1 MSRELLASQKNNRG
15 ILLDPRTKLAV
26 LITIAV
32 FILGG
37 SYEGIM
43 QYYIIVLAAIPLLLL
58 SAARKWKGA
67 VLYILIF
74 GGSLCLEMFGLS
86 RLAGVANYIA
96 VAIVG
101 ILLRFTPS
109 VVMGY
114 FVVTTTTVSEF
125 VAAMERLHLPQ
136 QMHLSEKIIIPLSVM
151 FRFFPTVAEEWSAIG
166 DAMRMRGVR
175 FGGGK
180 VGAILEYRIVPMMIC
195 SVKIGEELS
204 QAALTRGLG
213 GPVKRTNICKL
224 GFHVQDVIFL
234 LICLG
239 AFAAQIYVLAA
250 RG

>member
-1 MSRELLASQKNNRG
+1 M
-15 ILLDPRTKLAV
+15 
-26 LITIAV
+26 
-32 FILGG
+32 
-37 SYEGIM
+37 
-43 QYYIIVLAAIPLLLL
+43 
-58 SAARKWKGA
+58 
-67 VLYILIF
+67 
-74 GGSLCLEMFGLS
+74 
-86 RLAGVANYIA
+86 
-96 VAIVG
+96 
-101 ILLRFTPS
+101 
-109 VVMGY
+109 
-114 FVVTTTTVSEF
+114 VTTTTVSEF

-136 QMHLSEKIIIPLSVM
+136 QITIPMSVM

-180 VGAILEYRIVPMMIC
+180 ASAILEYRIVPMMIC

-239 AFAAQIYVLAA
+239 VFWQLSSCRTYTLTVHYGYG
-250 RG
+250 RNYRSQCNSRNSSY

>member
-1 MSRELLASQKNNRG
+1 MCIRDSLCGVRIADLKAGNCHGCADWLCPADWWK
-15 ILLDPRTKLAV
+15 PRRDVYKRQPQQ
-26 LITIAV
+26 ITIP
-32 FILGG
+32 
-37 SYEGIM
+37 M
-43 QYYIIVLAAIPLLLL
+43 
-58 SAARKWKGA
+58 
-67 VLYILIF
+67 
-74 GGSLCLEMFGLS
+74 
-86 RLAGVANYIA
+86 
-96 VAIVG
+96 
-101 ILLRFTPS
+101 
-109 VVMGY
+109 
-114 FVVTTTTVSEF
+114 
-125 VAAMERLHLPQ
+125 
-136 QMHLSEKIIIPLSVM
+136 SVM

-180 VGAILEYRIVPMMIC
+180 ASAILEYRIVPMMIC

-204 QAALTRGLG
+204 QAALTRGLD

>member
-1 MSRELLASQKNNRG
+1 MSRELLASQKNNSG

-37 SYEGIM
+37 SYEGVM
-43 QYYIIVLAAIPLLLL
+43 QYYIIALAAIPLLLL
-58 SAARKWKGA
+58 LAARKWKGA

-86 RLAGVANYIA
+86 RLTGVANYIA
-96 VAIVG
+96 VAVVG

-136 QMHLSEKIIIPLSVM
+136 QITIPMSVM

-175 FGGGK
+175 FGGVRFGGGK
-180 VGAILEYRIVPMMIC
+180 ASAILEYRIVPMMIC

>member
-1 MSRELLASQKNNRG
+1 MSRELLASQKNHSG
-15 ILLDPRTKLAV
+15 IVLDPRTKLAV
-26 LITIAV
+26 LTTIAV

-37 SYEGIM
+37 SYEGVM

-58 SAARKWKGA
+58 LSAGKWKGA
-67 VLYILIF
+67 VLYLLIF
-74 GGSLCLEMFGLS
+74 GGSLCLELFGLS
-86 RLAGVANYIA
+86 YLTGVANFIA

-101 ILLRFTPS
+101 LFLRFTP
-109 VVMGY
+109 G
-114 FVVTTTTVSEF
+114 
-125 VAAMERLHLPQ
+125 
-136 QMHLSEKIIIPLSVM
+136 M

-180 VGAILEYRIVPMMIC
+180 AGSILEYRMVPMMIC

-204 QAALTRGLG
+204 AAALTRGLG
-213 GPVKRTNICKL
+213 GPVKRTNICKIW
-224 GFHVQDVIFL
+224 FRAQDIVLL

-239 AFAAQIYVLAA
+239 AFAAQVYVWAA

>member
-1 MSRELLASQKNNRG
+1 M
-15 ILLDPRTKLAV
+15 
-26 LITIAV
+26 
-32 FILGG
+32 
-37 SYEGIM
+37 M
-43 QYYIIVLAAIPLLLL
+43 QYCIIVLAAIPLLLL
-58 SAARKWKGA
+58 LVAKKWKGS
-67 VLYILIF
+67 VLYILVF

-86 RLAGVANYIA
+86 RLTGTANYIA

-101 ILLRFTPS
+101 LLLRFTPG

-125 VAAMERLHLPQ
+125 VAAMERLHLPRQ
-136 QMHLSEKIIIPLSVM
+136 ITIPMSVM

-166 DAMRMRGVR
+166 DAMRMRGIR

-180 VGAILEYRIVPMMIC
+180 AGAAVEYRMVPMMIC

-213 GPVKRTNICKL
+213 GSVRRTNICKL
-224 GFHVQDVIFL
+224 GLHIQDILFL

-239 AFAAQIYVLAA
+239 AFAGQIYVLAA

>member
-1 MSRELLASQKNNRG
+1 MSGNVRPVPTDRRSKLHRG
-15 ILLDPRTKLAV
+15 SRRWYSSAV
-26 LITIAV
+26 HPQR
-32 FILGG
+32 GH
-37 SYEGIM
+37 GIFRGNYNHG
-43 QYYIIVLAAIPLLLL
+43 QRI
-58 SAARKWKGA
+58 
-67 VLYILIF
+67 
-74 GGSLCLEMFGLS
+74 CL
-86 RLAGVANYIA
+86 
-96 VAIVG
+96 
-101 ILLRFTPS
+101 
-109 VVMGY
+109 
-114 FVVTTTTVSEF
+114 
-125 VAAMERLHLPQ
+125 AMERLHLPQ
-136 QMHLSEKIIIPLSVM
+136 QITIPMSVM

-166 DAMRMRGVR
+166 DAMRMRGIR

-250 RG
+250 RR

>member
-1 MSRELLASQKNNRG
+1 
-15 ILLDPRTKLAV
+15 
-26 LITIAV
+26 
-32 FILGG
+32 
-37 SYEGIM
+37 
-43 QYYIIVLAAIPLLLL
+43 
-58 SAARKWKGA
+58 
-67 VLYILIF
+67 
-74 GGSLCLEMFGLS
+74 
-86 RLAGVANYIA
+86 
-96 VAIVG
+96 
-101 ILLRFTPS
+101 
-109 VVMGY
+109 MGY

-136 QMHLSEKIIIPLSVM
+136 QITIPMSVM

-224 GFHVQDVIFL
+224 GFHVQDVIFPADL
-234 LICLG
+234 SGSICSANLCACRKG
-239 AFAAQIYVLAA
+239 VKEMIECQDVSFFLSCQYPS
-250 RG
+250 RQ

>member
-1 MSRELLASQKNNRG
+1 MGRELLASHKNNSG
-15 ILLDPRTKLAV
+15 IILDPRTKLAA

-37 SYEGIM
+37 SHEGIM
-43 QYYIIVLAAIPLLLL
+43 QYYIIVLAAIPMLLLL
-58 SAARKWKGA
+58 SAKKWKST
-67 VLYILIF
+67 VLYLLIF
-74 GGSLCLEMFGLS
+74 GGSLCLEIFGIAYLT
-86 RLAGVANYIA
+86 GTANSI
-96 VAIVG
+96 AIVIVG
-101 ILLRFTPS
+101 LFLRFTPGI
-109 VVMGY
+109 VMGY

-125 VAAMERLHLPQ
+125 VAAMDRIRLPQ
-136 QMHLSEKIIIPLSVM
+136 QITIPMSVL
-151 FRFFPTVAEEWSAIG
+151 FRFFPTVMEEWSAIG

-180 VGAILEYRIVPMMIC
+180 AGAILEYRIVPMMIC

-224 GFHVQDVIFL
+224 GFHVQDIFFL

-239 AFAAQIYVLAA
+239 AFVAQIYALSA

>member
-1 MSRELLASQKNNRG
+1 
-15 ILLDPRTKLAV
+15 
-26 LITIAV
+26 
-32 FILGG
+32 
-37 SYEGIM
+37 
-43 QYYIIVLAAIPLLLL
+43 
-58 SAARKWKGA
+58 
-67 VLYILIF
+67 
-74 GGSLCLEMFGLS
+74 MFGLS
-86 RLAGVANYIA
+86 RLTGIANYIV

-136 QMHLSEKIIIPLSVM
+136 QITIPMSVM

-180 VGAILEYRIVPMMIC
+180 AGAILEYRIVPMMIC

-224 GFHVQDVIFL
+224 GFHVQDILFL
-234 LICLG
+234 TLDRVFSQHKFMCL
-239 AFAAQIYVLAA
+239 AT

>member
-1 MSRELLASQKNNRG
+1 MSCELLASQKSNSG
-15 ILLDPRTKLAV
+15 IILDPRTKLAV

-58 SAARKWKGA
+58 LAAKKWKDS

-86 RLAGVANYIA
+86 RLTGVAVA
-96 VAIVG
+96 VVG
-101 ILLRFTPS
+101 ILLRFTPGI
-109 VVMGY
+109 VMGY

-125 VAAMERLHLPQ
+125 VAAMERIHLPKQ
-136 QMHLSEKIIIPLSVM
+136 ITIPMSVM

-180 VGAILEYRIVPMMIC
+180 AGTILEYRMVPMMIC

-204 QAALTRGLG
+204 AAALTRGLG

-224 GFHVQDVIFL
+224 GFHVQDVILL
-234 LICLG
+234 LICIG
-239 AFAAQIYVLAA
+239 AFAAQIYVLVA